1 MDFWIVGLLDFWI
14 VGFLD
19 FWIVGF
25 LDCWIFGLFGLL
37 DFWIVGFLDFGIVGF
52 LDFWIIWISDVY
64 KGKGKWMQCILT
76 PGVPVRGRAVFRFL
90 VPGLCVQSSLK
101 NASLETVRKAGHDS
115 LGLQRAP
122 EVPQR

>member
-1 MDFWIVGLLDFWI
+1 MLDFWI

-25 LDCWIFGLFGLL
+25 LDYLDCWI
-37 DFWIVGFLDFGIVGF
+37 FWIVGFLDFGIVGF

-64 KGKGKWMQCILT
+64 KGKGKWMKCILT
-76 PGVPVRGRAVFRFL
+76 PGVSVRGRAVFRFL

-101 NASLETVRKAGHDS
+101 NASLGTVRKAGHDS
-115 LGLQRAP
+115 RGLQRLP
-122 EVPQR
+122 DVPQR